1 MPIETIPS
9 SSRAVQYFAFGV
21 DSNKT
26 SQASDPVPSLEDA
39 SVSHEQSRYR
49 VGGRGSDRQPAD
61 RPRQALM
68 ASTLGEVRLRSR
80 TLSSSLEGSE
90 HSMANPG
97 DVLTTASVA
106 SLIQDKIKEK
116 RQPGKPIIIFVAGPS
131 ASGKSALTKA
141 LEKTE
146 VKFESVK
153 TDHFL
158 KSFTQLSTI
167 PGNKGPVANWSVVH
181 GHADSFDRT
190 LADRVLQELTK
201 GKGASY
207 ELPSTYREGVMIG
220 GYPRGER
227 DTGGPHKTI
236 NIPAS
241 DTYLIEGISTPH
253 LVKDASD
260 VLVRLD
266 CEFDETVKRRAGRGQ
281 DEAIPGNVKQA
292 EDKGQYQAFQN
303 SMSMLGVK
311 PDVHLDSSGMT
322 PGYFRVFKG
331 EEGPLAKE

>member
-1 MPIETIPS
+1 
-9 SSRAVQYFAFGV
+9 
-21 DSNKT
+21 
-26 SQASDPVPSLEDA
+26 
-39 SVSHEQSRYR
+39 
-49 VGGRGSDRQPAD
+49 
-61 RPRQALM
+61 M
-68 ASTLGEVRLRSR
+68 AS
-80 TLSSSLEGSE
+80 
-90 HSMANPG
+90 PG

-106 SLIQDKIKEK
+106 SLIQDKINEK

-141 LEKTE
+141 LEKTG

-158 KSFTQLSTI
+158 KSFTQLSAI
-167 PGNKGPVANWSVVH
+167 PGNKSPVAGWRVVH
-181 GHADSFDRT
+181 GHADSFDRP
-190 LADRVLQELTK
+190 LADRVLQELAN

-207 ELPSTYREGVMIG
+207 ELPSTYRDGVMIG

-227 DTGGPHKTI
+227 DTDGPHKTI

-253 LVKDASD
+253 LVKNASD

-266 CEFDETVKRRAGRGQ
+266 CEFDETVKRRAGRGH
-281 DEAIPGNVKQA
+281 DEVIPGNVKQA

-303 SMSMLGVK
+303 SMSSLGIK

-322 PGYFRVFKG
+322 RGYFRVFKG
-331 EEGPLAKE
+331 EKGPLAEE